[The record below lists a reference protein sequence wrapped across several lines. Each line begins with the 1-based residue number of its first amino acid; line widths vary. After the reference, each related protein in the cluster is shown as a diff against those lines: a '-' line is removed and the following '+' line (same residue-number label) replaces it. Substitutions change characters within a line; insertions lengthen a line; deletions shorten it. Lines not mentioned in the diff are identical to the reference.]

1 MKKSFAEIGRQQ
13 GRPGGQGVVEDD
25 GSEHGRVEQSR
36 KVVVEVQDATHGPEG
51 DVVQGPADEE
61 PETGVHGSIAALLDF
76 GLFVVTW
83 NLKRSLYD
91 FNHNTLTYCFTTSY
105 LYFGKEKGLMFSD
118 KVSF

>member
-13 GRPGGQGVVEDD
+13 GRPGGHGVVEDD
-25 GSEHGRVEQSR
+25 GGEHGRVEQSR

-61 PETGVHGSIAALLDF
+61 PETGVHGSIAALPDF

-83 NLKRSLYD
+83 NLKRSLDD
-91 FNHNTLTYCFTTSY
+91 FNHNTLRYC
-105 LYFGKEKGLMFSD
+105 KEKGLIFSD